1 MPAHENARGGA
12 KHIDLPIHPVVAR
25 AVSLCPSLPPLSRQL
40 SWASFLDGLVGIREA
55 STIEIF
61 TPCPWMLA
69 EVRIAVRIVVAL
81 LLPCGCRCRR
91 RPVDLPRDPSAT
103 RRVAHPAIA
112 DGGGARYSCAFF
124 AVAVC
129 CSGPPPFPPGCC
141 VLLPSRVRLPLPPI
155 LPEETVPFTWHSAPV
170 EMWSEFKHSYEIM
183 AWWDLTCADEVL
195 PVQAPTSAPPSP
207 PPSPPSPPLPP
218 YPVLPCS
225 SAIPPSSSLCL
236 PLTTPPDHYHRQ
248 Q

>member
-1 MPAHENARGGA
+1 MPVHENARGGA

-112 DGGGARYSCAFF
+112 DGGGLDIHAPSLPWLSAARGPRRSPLGAASC
-124 AVAVC
+124 C
-129 CSGPPPFPPGCC
+129 PQGCDSPFPPYSPRRRCH
-141 VLLPSRVRLPLPPI
+141 SRGTPRRWRCGASSN
-155 LPEETVPFTWHSAPV
+155 T
-170 EMWSEFKHSYEIM
+170 
-183 AWWDLTCADEVL
+183 
-195 PVQAPTSAPPSP
+195 PTRSW
-207 PPSPPSPPLPP
+207 LGG
-218 YPVLPCS
+218 
-225 SAIPPSSSLCL
+225 I
-236 PLTTPPDHYHRQ
+236 
-248 Q
+248 